1 MRRPVLAGVL
11 AVCAALTP
19 AACSSSSAAP
29 SCDAPTEATSVE
41 LQDFAFA
48 PDCIAAP
55 ATATLTLENTGS
67 ATHTF
72 TIDGTPVN
80 ANVNA
85 GDTATVT
92 LSGLTAGTTY
102 RVICTYHTQMVAAL
116 EAT

>member
-1 MRRPVLAGVL
+1 MQRAVVPGVL
-11 AVCAALTP
+11 VVLAALTP
-19 AACSSSSAAP
+19 AACSGSSAPP
-29 SCDAPTEATSVE
+29 SCDAPTQTTSVE

-55 ATATLTLENTGS
+55 AAATLTLENTGS

-72 TIDGTPVN
+72 TIDGTGVN

-102 RVICTYHTQMVAAL
+102 RVICTYHSQMVAAL
-116 EAT
+116 QAT